1 MFSYI
6 RISSERSVTNGCKG
20 SLRSKLIYCFFFF
33 CGDSKL
39 FYSVC
44 LYRKHEQMG
53 NTDDDILSLGGS
65 DSDDTYMDATL
76 LFSEK
81 DGSSPVAS
89 PVNVDT
95 PRPSESVPSGIA
107 ATDAAAAL
115 VEGEGAIDPPPA
127 DMTVGTLATS
137 GMSEKGDWY
146 IFLASGIFG
155 KLLGIVCEK
164 ETKQPYVLTITQAFR
179 KECYHKTR
187 PHRLPAAAIVAHR
200 LFGDA
205 PSEEQLKACADAL
218 VFGCRQ
224 VVLLVSRGLDKH
236 RGGLTSLS
244 GENIIIPSGL
254 PWSAAALSAVARIAK
269 DAASGAQML
278 RRGMI
283 AVSILGLISVIVRT
297 VFKMKKRAK
306 DRNSKVT
313 EGEYT
318 TPQITRLI
326 S

>member
-81 DGSSPVAS
+81 DGSSPVAL

-146 IFLASGIFG
+146 IFLASASSESYSGSSARR
-155 KLLGIVCEK
+155 
-164 ETKQPYVLTITQAFR
+164 KQSNPMF
-179 KECYHKTR
+179 
-187 PHRLPAAAIVAHR
+187 
-200 LFGDA
+200 
-205 PSEEQLKACADAL
+205 
-218 VFGCRQ
+218 
-224 VVLLVSRGLDKH
+224 
-236 RGGLTSLS
+236 
-244 GENIIIPSGL
+244 
-254 PWSAAALSAVARIAK
+254 
-269 DAASGAQML
+269 
-278 RRGMI
+278 
-283 AVSILGLISVIVRT
+283 
-297 VFKMKKRAK
+297 
-306 DRNSKVT
+306 
-313 EGEYT
+313 
-318 TPQITRLI
+318 
-326 S
+326 